1 MIKFSL
7 FGIKIKINLLLIP
20 VLIYSIYFN
29 YYREF
34 LITLM
39 VVLIHEIAHYKMGEY
54 YGINLREIELF
65 PFGGVVKVENELGVD
80 PIKEMAIAIAGPLS
94 NLILFISGYFL
105 GLYLP
110 IKEDLLY
117 IFLAANFMIGLF
129 NLVPIIPLD
138 GGRIFRAFLS
148 YIWGM
153 KKATSISVFIGKL
166 LSIMMFL
173 VGVYYTKQSL
183 EHIYLMFL
191 AAFLYFNVHRER
203 KMVFFLFIK
212 DVLRKK
218 RTLQNKGVMNAK
230 YLTVMETVDLN
241 RVFQEFSTGRYH
253 FVTVISGKGEILGTL
268 TEGQILDAVGHFGNE
283 MSIGE
288 LLRIKIGKSED
299 F

>member
-1 MIKFSL
+1 
-7 FGIKIKINLLLIP
+7 
-20 VLIYSIYFN
+20 
-29 YYREF
+29 
-34 LITLM
+34 M
-39 VVLIHEIAHYKMGEY
+39 VVLIHEIAHYKVGEY
-54 YGINLREIELF
+54 YGVNLTEIELF
-65 PFGGVVKVENELGVD
+65 PFGGVVKIEDGLGLD
-80 PIKEMAIAIAGPLS
+80 PFKEMAISIAGPLS
-94 NLILFISGYFL
+94 NFILLVSGYFL

-110 IKEDLLY
+110 IKEDLLN
-117 IFLAANFMIGLF
+117 IFLTANFMIFIF

-153 KKATSISVFIGKL
+153 KKATSITVFIGKL
-166 LSIMMFL
+166 LSIVMLL
-173 VGVYYTKQSL
+173 VGIYYTRQS
-183 EHIYLMFL
+183 HDNIYLIIL
-191 AAFLYFNVHRER
+191 AGFLYFNAHRER
-203 KMVFFLFIK
+203 KLVFFLFIK

-268 TEGQILDAVGHFGNE
+268 TEGQILDAVGNYGNGRP
-283 MSIGE
+283 IGE
-288 LLRIKIGKSED
+288 LLRSKATEIET